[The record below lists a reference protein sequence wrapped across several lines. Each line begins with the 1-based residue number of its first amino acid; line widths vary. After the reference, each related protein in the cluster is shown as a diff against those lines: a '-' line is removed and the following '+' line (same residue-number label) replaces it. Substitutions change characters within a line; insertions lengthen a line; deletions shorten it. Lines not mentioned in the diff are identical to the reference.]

1 MTQRETKGEERKGK
15 EFSLVHAVN
24 LWNVERVKPLA
35 TLRKREEPPC
45 RLLRPTARVVFV
57 KRGRVWFLY
66 PGVLVPRD
74 CHNKRN
80 ILEGLNNRNALSWR
94 TGGEKSQTKEAA
106 ELVLSESCEG
116 ESAPRIS
123 PGFWWFTEKPGVP
136 WLVSAKLQ
144 ASHYTV
150 PVSLCPDFFFFITT
164 QTYWIWGHAPGL
176 NLIKCN
182 FQIKSHVSGPGIRI
196 STSFEGMQF
205 NPYSR

>member
-1 MTQRETKGEERKGK
+1 MHQCSGWRLFWNKVLATRSLKKHLENKIYCYLRLLANKYPALKLWLSVRWRVRKGK
-15 EFSLVHAVN
+15 EFSLVRAVN

-35 TLRKREEPPC
+35 TLRKREERPC

-74 CHNKRN
+74 CHNKRT
-80 ILEGLNNRNALSWR
+80 ILEGLNNRNALSRR

-123 PGFWWFTEKPGVP
+123 PGFWWFTQKPGVP
-136 WLVSAKLQ
+136 WLVSAKHQ

-150 PVSLCPDFFFFITT
+150 PVSLCPEFFF
-164 QTYWIWGHAPGL
+164 L
-176 NLIKCN
+176 
-182 FQIKSHVSGPGIRI
+182 
-196 STSFEGMQF
+196 
-205 NPYSR
+205 